1 MKRKYDI
8 KKESICLCP
17 KFLGSSYF
25 NAPLMYCTFQISLH
39 ILVAGNTHYINLPLY
54 LRHAAMQFTV
64 DSTYYVAVFCPAIS
78 MIDLQNF
85 SDKCNE
91 FTLKI

>member
-8 KKESICLCP
+8 KNEPICLCP
-17 KFLGSSYF
+17 KFLGFYF
-25 NAPLMYCTFQISLH
+25 DAPLMYYTSQISLH
-39 ILVAGNTHYINLPLY
+39 ILVAGNTYYRNLPLY

-64 DSTYYVAVFCPAIS
+64 DSAQYVAVFCLAIS

-85 SDKCNE
+85 SNNCNE
-91 FTLKI
+91 STLKI